1 MPQDLPA
8 PRVAKKVPNSGGIDL
23 KATLTLPF
31 AALALA
37 SCGGPKQV
45 EVDHGWVRLPP
56 VAGHPAAAYFELHGG
71 PADETLIAVDSPV
84 ALHAAM
90 HQSMSENGMDSMA
103 PLKQVT
109 VPAGKTVKFE
119 PGGRHVMLFGLD
131 KTVKPGGTVG
141 LHFVFADGKEID
153 YQAKAIAANVPVP
166 EN

>member
-1 MPQDLPA
+1 MKAALALP
-8 PRVAKKVPNSGGIDL
+8 L
-23 KATLTLPF
+23 

-37 SCGGPKQV
+37 SCGGPKQI

-71 PADETLIAVDSPV
+71 PTDETLIAVDSPV
-84 ALHAAM
+84 ALHGAM
-90 HQSMSENGMDSMA
+90 HESMKKNGMEAMV
-103 PLKQVT
+103 PLKQVV

-119 PGGRHVMLFGLD
+119 PDGKHVMLFGLE
-131 KTVKPGGTVG
+131 KTIKPGGTVG

-153 YQAKAIAANVPVP
+153 YQAKAIAANAPDP